1 MGGDPVKKAIAR
13 NSMEVEF
20 ANFISSFIKENL
32 GRGPRDIRVKLME
45 NMLVFFVT
53 GILSPMEKNVLKS
66 KDGKRVVLEARRMY
80 IDNSN
85 SERIPEFERIAGSKV
100 LEHYEAWNLEKDS
113 AVGVVVF
120 ERDII

>member
-53 GILSPMEKNVLKS
+53 GILSPMEKNILKS

-85 SERIPEFERIAGSKV
+85 SERIPEFERIAGAKV